1 MQSDEFADVIPV
13 MQEFVRIE
21 KRLVETG
28 RVVIHKTVTERD
40 EAVEVI
46 LKQQDLLVERVPI
59 GRVVAEAPQSRQE
72 GDTLIVPILEEV
84 LVVEK
89 RLMLKEELHIR
100 NHSSERTEHKT
111 VTLRAEQVD
120 IQQIDGRSE
129 NTAPVTT
136 KE

>member
-120 IQQIDGRSE
+120 IQQIDGRAG